1 MAPGSFLHT
10 AQKVLALGKLPNWLT
25 SLDAPEKLV
34 TAYLY
39 TDGCFAY
46 VRPADALMCQKV
58 CIFSQCYQLT

>member
-1 MAPGSFLHT
+1 MASGSFLHT
-10 AQKVLALGKLPNWLT
+10 AEEVLALCKLTNWLT

-39 TDGCFAY
+39 MDACFAY
-46 VRPADALMCQKV
+46 VRPVDALMCQKV